1 MSNLLSQSPVIPVV
15 AIEDPA
21 NAVPL
26 CEALQRGGINAIEVT
41 LRTAKGIEAI
51 AEIKKHCP
59 DMIVGVGTV
68 LTPEDVKRSEDV
80 GVDFIV
86 SPALSPELQ
95 ASLEKTD
102 ILVLPGTAS
111 PSEALS
117 AYEAGFHMM
126 KLFPAGAVGGIGLLK
141 SIQAPMP
148 NLMFM
153 PTGGVR
159 TTNMKEYLEL
169 ANVYAVGGTWIAN
182 TDDINNQKWDEIEA
196 KAAEAMEIAAS
207 LNAG

>member
-1 MSNLLSQSPVIPVV
+1 MSKLLSNSPVIPVV
-15 AIEDPA
+15 AIKNSAD
-21 NAVPL
+21 AVPL
-26 CEALQRGGINAIEVT
+26 CKALQAGGINAIEVT
-41 LRTAKGIEAI
+41 LRTAQGLASI

-68 LTPEDVKRSEDV
+68 LTPEDVKQSEDV

-86 SPALSPELQ
+86 SPALSPKLQ
-95 ASLEKTD
+95 AALEATD

-126 KLFPAGAVGGIGLLK
+126 KLFPAGAVGGINLLK

-169 ANVYAVGGTWIAN
+169 SNVYAVGGTWIAT

-196 KAAEAMEIAAS
+196 KAAEAMQIAATV
-207 LNAG
+207 G